1 MSDGQG
7 SGNSTGGS
15 GGGGNSSHTET
26 PKPPVK
32 PPRFGLVELGIFI
45 ALWVAMIV
53 AFKVYTRAS
62 SRKRKS
68 WFGENE
74 EKKQYELLLRQDPDN
89 EEALKKALVKRAMT
103 DVRRLMKLE
112 EERESVTSL
121 GRAGALSEEMMLAF
135 KAAEKELQ
143 LEIFELQA
151 EAETFKKDWGQEII
165 RDAVRLVKL
174 EDELTEVKRRK
185 EREDRLKVEEAERK
199 EKDKVREAKLAE
211 RDLLERKLLLE
222 ELLTEEALSATD
234 ATATASAPSKVK
246 KRSGGGI
253 VKK

>member
-1 MSDGQG
+1 MSDSQS
-7 SGNSTGGS
+7 SGNSTGS
-15 GGGGNSSHTET
+15 GGSQGNSSHTEA

-74 EKKQYELLLRQDPDN
+74 EKKQYELLLREDPDN

-165 RDAVRLVKL
+165 RDAVRLVKI

-185 EREDRLKVEEAERK
+185 EREDRLKLEEAERK

-211 RDLLERKLLLE
+211 KDSQERKQLLE
-222 ELLTEEALSATD
+222 ELLNEEEALSATD
-234 ATATASAPSKVK
+234 ASTSAPSKIK
-246 KRSGGGI
+246 KRSGSGI